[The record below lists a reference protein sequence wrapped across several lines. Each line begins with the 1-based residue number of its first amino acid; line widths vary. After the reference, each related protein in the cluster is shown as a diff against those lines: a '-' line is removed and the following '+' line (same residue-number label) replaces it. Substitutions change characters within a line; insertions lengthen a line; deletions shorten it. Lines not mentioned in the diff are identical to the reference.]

1 MRIYSIPVLLVTTIV
16 SASLFAT
23 GCDNE
28 TNNTP
33 LQPSGISSVAPPA
46 FLVAVRPTTLVRRP
60 IVGAVCPFRHPFVV
74 PFDLLVEGTPQSTV
88 FLHRV
93 AFQFIDSSGA
103 AGPQTVMHQPTL
115 LRQFGTVGLTT
126 PRPTIGPFSVEF
138 GCGTL
143 PTGTINVAIHF
154 IGVKGDITER
164 TLNLFIP

>member
-1 MRIYSIPVLLVTTIV
+1 MRIYSIPVLLVTTMI

-28 TNNTP
+28 PDNTP
-33 LQPSGISSVAPPA
+33 LGPSGISTAGPPV
-46 FLVAVRPTTLVRRP
+46 LVAVRPTTLLRRP

-74 PFDLLVEGTPQSTV
+74 PFELLVEGTSQSTV
-88 FLHRV
+88 FLNRV
-93 AFQFIDSSGA
+93 AFQFIDSFGA

-126 PRPTIGPFSVEF
+126 PRPSIGPFSVEF

-143 PTGTINVAIHF
+143 PTGTINVSIHF
-154 IGVKGDITER
+154 SDEKGEITER
-164 TLNLFIP
+164 TLKVFVR